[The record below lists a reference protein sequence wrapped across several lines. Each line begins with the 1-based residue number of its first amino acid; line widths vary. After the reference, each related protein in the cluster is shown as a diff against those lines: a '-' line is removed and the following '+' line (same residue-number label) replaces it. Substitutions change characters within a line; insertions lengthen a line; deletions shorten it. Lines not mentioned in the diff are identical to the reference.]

1 MINFPLQII
10 IFRLSYTK
18 FFRRGLHM
26 YTPRLPHHMPK
37 SGFVAIIGRSN
48 VGKSTLLNTLV
59 GTKVAIT
66 TPKPQTT
73 RRPIQGVITRPEGQ
87 IVFVDTPGIM
97 QKAKDEL
104 TQKLLRFSKESLHDV
119 DVVMYVVDP
128 TRAVGD
134 EEKQAFRLL
143 DHVTVPKILVINKID
158 DPTSR
163 NYIAYYRD
171 LAKSFDAYAEVS
183 ALTRKDVDTLER
195 WLFSKMPETE
205 ALPYPEFQFTNMS
218 NTDWMAELIREKL
231 FLRLDKEVPY
241 STHVEVDEITQ
252 RENGTTYVHGIV
264 YTNAERYK
272 PMIIGRG
279 ARGIKEISQSVRNEL
294 ESVSGKK
301 YYVALEVAVDARWLE
316 RYI

>member
-1 MINFPLQII
+1 MQA
-10 IFRLSYTK
+10 
-18 FFRRGLHM
+18 
-26 YTPRLPHHMPK
+26 
-37 SGFVAIIGRSN
+37 GFVAIIGRSN

-87 IVFVDTPGIM
+87 IVFVDTPGVM
-97 QKAKDEL
+97 QKAKDAL
-104 TQKLLRFSKESLHDV
+104 TQRLLSFAKDALHDV
-119 DVVMYVVDP
+119 DAVMYVVDP
-128 TRAVGD
+128 TRAIGD
-134 EEKQAFRLL
+134 EEKQAFKLL
-143 DHVTVPKILVINKID
+143 DYVTAPKILVINKID
-158 DPTSR
+158 DRMSK

-171 LAKSFDAYAEVS
+171 LAKQFDAYAEVS
-183 ALTRKDVDTLER
+183 ALTGKDTDTLVR
-195 WLFSKMPETE
+195 WLFSKMPETD

-294 ESVSGKK
+294 EGVTGKK
-301 YYVALEVAVDARWLE
+301 YFIALEVAVDERWMGKFE
-316 RYI
+316 